1 MTSPERKQQADK
13 ESCSSKIR
21 PGSGSLHAA
30 RHPHMGRLSTRGLI
44 LHGGEGLALWG
55 TTRLEEAAT
64 DSSSSY
70 LSPGLNQRGNGLGG
84 KERG

>member
-1 MTSPERKQQADK
+1 
-13 ESCSSKIR
+13 
-21 PGSGSLHAA
+21 
-30 RHPHMGRLSTRGLI
+30 MGRLSTGGLI

-55 TTRLEEAAT
+55 TTRLEEAAK

-70 LSPGLNQRGNGLGG
+70 LSPGLSWIENALGG

>member
-1 MTSPERKQQADK
+1 
-13 ESCSSKIR
+13 
-21 PGSGSLHAA
+21 
-30 RHPHMGRLSTRGLI
+30 MGRLSTRGLI

-70 LSPGLNQRGNGLGG
+70 LSPGLNRRGNGLGW